1 MKRYYK
7 PIRQIW
13 HKPTQQ
19 QQAWLLDRGSLT
31 ERLQQAG
38 THFEVRLVEQG
49 WRNSNRYPNWFAQ
62 MLQNKRSQFRSFK
75 RYWFREVQLWL
86 NDQCMVTAISY
97 TPAPTM
103 QQQAKF
109 LTKLSNR
116 SLGSILFSN
125 RRIQRGDIVLRHH
138 VSTDC
143 WSRASIFYL
152 QGQPMLVSEYFHP
165 CTYELSL

>member
-49 WRNSNRYPNWFAQ
+49 WRNINRYPNWFAQ
-62 MLQNKRSQFRSFK
+62 MLQNKCSQFRSFK

-125 RRIQRGDIVLRHH
+125 RRIQRRYCI
-138 VSTDC
+138 TP
-143 WSRASIFYL
+143 SRINRL
-152 QGQPMLVSEYFHP
+152 LVACVHLLSARPANVGHEYFT
-165 CTYELSL
+165 TYL